1 MSTSMFGVRLIIVFI
16 TEESFHTAIPSLRD
30 VMINPACC
38 CTCHASHA
46 LGFQFQFTIK
56 MAPRC
61 HSRPHM
67 HGDKLQRE
75 SIKIDGF
82 RVALRLAGMTYWLYD
97 RMRKQKI
104 PSSPIPKS
112 FASATAFLIA
122 ERLKSNVGSKNRFS

>member
-16 TEESFHTAIPSLRD
+16 TEESFHTAIPTLRD
-30 VMINPACC
+30 VMINPACFY
-38 CTCHASHA
+38 TCHASQA

-56 MAPRC
+56 MAPWC

-75 SIKIDGF
+75 SRKIDGF
-82 RVALRLAGMTYWLYD
+82 RVALRLPGMTSWLHV
-97 RMRKQKI
+97 RIRKQNTLC
-104 PSSPIPKS
+104 SPIPKS